1 MARSSAVF
9 AVLALVAVAM
19 LVAPAAALTVT
30 SSKVVST
37 TTPGSLAITSTVN
50 GTTGNALTY
59 IAAAADTYIAAS
71 TTLAGSVAD
80 GVNCIA
86 NGTTLKVD
94 NYANFL
100 WAAAATA
107 GLQNVT
113 ATLTAAQTT
122 LLTNAFAA
130 TAVLQVNQ
138 LCPVLNSAFV
148 TTFSQ
153 IISFSAFNAA
163 TDTGFTTAEKNG
175 ASAIK
180 FAVYSVA
187 SGLTITSVT
196 DANYATALLTVSDI
210 SSKTSATGTT
220 YRRRLLAVADT
231 YTTTVYASNQAA
243 ATKVQ
248 TATSTG
254 AWNAAVKSAISTL
267 GYSSSMTAQASG
279 ASSLSVSLMT
289 LGAALL
295 VLLFGF

>member
-71 TTLAGSVAD
+71 TTLAASVAD

-86 NGTTLKVD
+86 NGTTKVD

-138 LCPVLNSAFV
+138 LCPVLYSAFV

-210 SSKTSATGTT
+210 SSKTSATLTT